1 MAEPSGARSEVTYW
15 PPVPRSYEFY
25 SVQISFDPDEPTSV
39 FVEAPGI
46 QLSPDEAR
54 RVATHLLEAA
64 DRCEDAPRSKVQHSG
79 REREGSG

>member
-1 MAEPSGARSEVTYW
+1 MAEPPGTGSGVTYW

-46 QLSPDEAR
+46 QLTADEAR
-54 RVATHLLEAA
+54 RVARHLLEAA
-64 DRCEDAPRSKVQHSG
+64 DRCQEAPRAEVQHSG
-79 REREGSG
+79 REHEGSG